1 MKKKT
6 MVIVGSVLGTR
17 LATAIIT
24 SIIIKRATKI
34 EIEKQLL
41 IENVRAFMKANKVGK
56 HDYDTQ
62 VYVKGLSL
70 NGKSLSEKQ
79 IEKLLSRV

>member
-24 SIIIKRATKI
+24 SIIIKRTTKI
-34 EIEKQLL
+34 EMEKQLL